1 MTGEKI
7 KSLSQITRE
16 WMRTDVLKEFVKA
29 IEDEIKKAK
38 GKVISSI
45 LFANR
50 YEADIQFDWQ
60 VEADKLSSYKKLIV
74 RDEDDDDAIRF
85 LLPDAK
91 AQFGELWIRN
101 KILSDYLHQFGWKSE
116 VVFDI
121 INANVQF
128 RLIKRYKGFK
138 AYIIL
143 EEKEVEDG

>member
-16 WMRTDVLKEFVKA
+16 RMRTDVLKEFVKA

-38 GKVISSI
+38 GKVISPI

-85 LLPDAK
+85 LLPDAE

-143 EEKEVEDG
+143 EEKEVKDG